1 MSLYT
6 LKVQTLSNGI
16 FRLGLSTRDFNIVI
30 PTLKRRIVFVSL
42 PTIPHKIEVTTKT
55 FVNHHNLFNILISD
69 WIIENKYNEYPTGKP
84 IKLEFELIDTT
95 FYFKRKL

>member
-42 PTIPHKIEVTTKT
+42 PTIPH
-55 FVNHHNLFNILISD
+55 
-69 WIIENKYNEYPTGKP
+69 
-84 IKLEFELIDTT
+84 
-95 FYFKRKL
+95 